1 MWERVT
7 RFPRFFMYFTVA
19 LFFHCLGW
27 GVTSTNYV
35 NQKVAHD
42 TDSVYQTMRKLS
54 LFLWAFVCLLSPQT
68 KAQTVSQI
76 ITLTVSG
83 TTNLDLTD
91 KADEYVV
98 RVCDDGGLYG
108 KYSNGCR
115 SSLLITL
122 NAGDKLILFGELNTE
137 KNSDYLRI
145 YDGST
150 TSSTQLASWTGSS
163 QTVSYTATSSG
174 TKMLI
179 YFYSDNSGISS
190 GFDVT
195 VKYEKALPTYTVP
208 SSGARTLDLTNV
220 DDGYQ
225 FRIVDHSGM
234 SGSYSNNCSGNL
246 LVTLYA
252 GDTLKLSGSLSTE
265 NYYDYL
271 SLYDGNSTSGTF
283 LQEWT
288 GSSQTVSYTATGLS
302 TNMLFYFHSDN
313 SNTDA
318 GFNITATY
326 QRRFKVI
333 DGDFA
338 YTDSTKTNLLKYLG
352 NSSNV
357 VVPSSVTTIGDNAF
371 ANCDS
376 LKSITIP
383 SSVTSVGGLAFS
395 GCDSLVSVTI
405 ESNADFS
412 NALMYFSNGNFRY
425 QVIDKDKVYV
435 VSSGNSYSGNL
446 VIPASV
452 TVGNTFS
459 VTGIGTYAF
468 STRRGL
474 TSVTI
479 PDGVTVIG
487 ERAFIGCDSLT
498 SITIPNS
505 VTDIEYCAFAICY
518 KLKNLTIPNS
528 VINIGKEAFGSCR
541 SLKTIT
547 VPASV
552 TSIGERAFADCD
564 SLETV
569 IIEGSANIGER
580 AFEHDTSITSV
591 TLSRSVTSI
600 GRSAFYDSRKLTTII
615 IPQSVQTIGYN
626 AFDNSDMTFYCE
638 RISEPSSWRE
648 SVYNS
653 STRRYETAYW
663 NNQKGTVNWGLSFAD
678 SDFTYLFDSDSTATV
693 KSYLGSAASVTIPDS
708 VTVGGVKYEITDL
721 ADNLFKDNT
730 TLTSVTIP
738 SSVTNIGFGVFSG
751 CTNLQLNEYDNAYYL
766 PNNGNQY
773 YCLVR
778 AKDGITSCTINS
790 NCKIISGE
798 AFRYS
803 GLTSISIP
811 NSVVGISQS
820 AFKNCY
826 SMTSATI
833 GNGVKRIGNNA
844 FGYCQNLATINI
856 PNSVTSIGQY
866 AFQICI
872 ALTSINIPNKITRIE
887 DGTFNQCLKLTNVTI
902 PNSVKSIGQR
912 AFYNCDGF
920 TIVTIPN
927 SVTSIGAEAFSRC
940 KGLTTI
946 TIPNSVTSIGTH
958 AFDECQGLESVTLG
972 SGITS
977 ISDYLFALCY
987 SLKSVT
993 IPESVTSIE
1002 QYAFRGC
1009 NSLTSLT
1016 IPNSVTSIG
1025 QYAFA
1030 YCTALKTVD
1039 IPDAVTSIGS
1049 SAFYNVKN
1057 IQYTG
1062 NAAGRPWDA
1071 LSVNGIVDGDYVYG
1085 NDIKTQILQYI
1096 GDGGNVTIPNSA
1108 TIIDVNA
1115 FKGNNRIKSVT
1126 MGSNVQQINSGAF
1139 QDCDS
1144 LTSVT
1149 IGSSVWG
1156 IGDNAFYDCDR
1167 LSSVIIPN
1175 SVVYLGTQVFYD
1187 CDSLKSVNIGNG
1199 LTSIDNSVFYSCDKL
1214 EQVSIG
1220 TMLRSISDNAFSNCN
1235 NLKYNEYGNA
1245 KYLGNAENPYML
1257 LVNAKSSGITSC
1269 TINAN
1274 CNYIN
1279 QSAFYNCD
1287 SLTTINIPHSVTTIG
1302 EKAFYSCDGL
1312 RDVNIPN
1319 SVSIINSQAFNNRN
1333 IFFYCEASSKPSG
1346 WYTYSSY
1353 NSSNWDSSLG
1363 TCCWG
1368 ASFGKDCLA
1377 YYITGQDSV
1386 DVVKY
1391 MNNDT
1396 AIVIPSTVT
1405 YSGTTYKVTG
1415 IKELAFEDCNNL
1427 KTITIPNT
1435 VARIAA
1441 LAFVEANKLE
1451 TINVD
1456 AANANYTS
1464 VDGVLFNK
1472 DKTTLVCYPA
1482 SNNKNVDYTI
1492 PSTVTTIVSGAFYK
1506 CNTLNSIYIPYN
1518 VTNVGYYAISAKS
1531 IYCEHWGTPDGW
1543 SNYWKYSGER
1553 YRNARRIGDLI
1564 YTITE
1569 VDDDEFVAK
1578 LRAYTGDGGN
1588 VMIPTQIT
1596 VREVAYEETDDDVID
1611 VSTENKATYPVV
1623 SIESEVFRNCEGL
1636 TSVSIGESVT
1646 EINSSAFSNCTGLTS
1661 AYIGSSVKSI
1671 SGYAF
1676 YNCSSLKTVT
1686 IPASVTFINTNAFN
1700 KCDSITTLVTNSNA
1714 IGSVFSNKS
1723 LLTTVSIGDSVTTIP
1738 DNAFKNC
1745 TALSSISIPNSVKSI
1760 GESAFENCIELSSIT
1775 IPKGVTSIGASAFKD
1790 CINLEIYCQAKV
1802 KYSGWDDDWNISEC
1816 PVHMGANLFVVKA
1829 TSNNAEWGTVTGSGN
1844 YMAGNEVRLMATASA
1859 GYRFVKWSDNNTDN
1873 PRVEIVDSDL
1883 TLSAVFEKVASA
1895 TKFTVVGIANNAAFG
1910 SVTGTATYNYGDTAT
1925 LVATAN
1931 AGYRFVKWND
1941 DNIANPRKVVVTDHL
1956 NLTAIFEVDNSTP
1969 ASFMIVVVANNAAY
1983 GTTTGTAV
1991 YDAGAEATI
2000 SAVAAA
2006 GCYFAKW
2013 SDGNSDNPR
2022 RITVSSDLTIT
2033 AIFAKDGEKPEDPG
2047 TAVEDEV
2054 AVAVNIYAYRNT
2066 IVVENA
2072 DAEILVYNAMG
2083 RLVATSSDEN
2093 AEIRVNGSGVYIVKV
2108 GNSAKRVMINE

>member
-1 MWERVT
+1 MAKRGFRVAQSYDSGQCEGLEMWERVT

-27 GVTSTNYV
+27 GVASTNYV

-68 KAQTVSQI
+68 KAQTVSRT
-76 ITLTVSG
+76 ITLQKAK
-83 TTNLDLTD
+83 TNTFDFSSLRNGYTI
-91 KADEYVV
+91 
-98 RVCDDGGLYG
+98 RVYDDGGANG
-108 KYSNGCR
+108 SYSNNCKSG
-115 SSLLITL
+115 LLMTL
-122 NAGDKLILFGELNTE
+122 NAGDTLLISGTLNTE
-137 KNSDYLRI
+137 ISNDYLYL

-150 TSSTQLASWTGSS
+150 TSDSLLASWTGGT
-163 QTVSYTATSSG
+163 QTVDYTAA
-174 TKMLI
+174 
-179 YFYSDNSGISS
+179 NSG
-190 GFDVT
+190 FN
-195 VKYEKALPTYTVP
+195 L
-208 SSGARTLDLTNV
+208 LLFF
-220 DDGYQ
+220 Q
-225 FRIVDHSGM
+225 
-234 SGSYSNNCSGNL
+234 SNN
-246 LVTLYA
+246 
-252 GDTLKLSGSLSTE
+252 STV
-265 NYYDYL
+265 Y
-271 SLYDGNSTSGTF
+271 S
-283 LQEWT
+283 
-288 GSSQTVSYTATGLS
+288 
-302 TNMLFYFHSDN
+302 
-313 SNTDA
+313 
-318 GFNITATY
+318 GFNITITY
-326 QRRFKVI
+326 RKNETRVE
-333 DGDFA
+333 DGDFV
-338 YTDSTKTNLLKYLG
+338 YSDS
-352 NSSNV
+352 
-357 VVPSSVTTIGDNAF
+357 
-371 ANCDS
+371 
-376 LKSITIP
+376 
-383 SSVTSVGGLAFS
+383 
-395 GCDSLVSVTI
+395 
-405 ESNADFS
+405 
-412 NALMYFSNGNFRY
+412 
-425 QVIDKDKVYV
+425 DK
-435 VSSGNSYSGNL
+435 
-446 VIPASV
+446 
-452 TVGNTFS
+452 
-459 VTGIGTYAF
+459 
-468 STRRGL
+468 
-474 TSVTI
+474 
-479 PDGVTVIG
+479 
-487 ERAFIGCDSLT
+487 
-498 SITIPNS
+498 
-505 VTDIEYCAFAICY
+505 
-518 KLKNLTIPNS
+518 KNLIKYT
-528 VINIGKEAFGSCR
+528 
-541 SLKTIT
+541 
-547 VPASV
+547 
-552 TSIGERAFADCD
+552 GE
-564 SLETV
+564 
-569 IIEGSANIGER
+569 
-580 AFEHDTSITSV
+580 
-591 TLSRSVTSI
+591 
-600 GRSAFYDSRKLTTII
+600 
-615 IPQSVQTIGYN
+615 
-626 AFDNSDMTFYCE
+626 
-638 RISEPSSWRE
+638 
-648 SVYNS
+648 
-653 STRRYETAYW
+653 
-663 NNQKGTVNWGLSFAD
+663 
-678 SDFTYLFDSDSTATV
+678 
-693 KSYLGSAASVTIPDS
+693 
-708 VTVGGVKYEITDL
+708 GGD
-721 ADNLFKDNT
+721 
-730 TLTSVTIP
+730 
-738 SSVTNIGFGVFSG
+738 
-751 CTNLQLNEYDNAYYL
+751 
-766 PNNGNQY
+766 
-773 YCLVR
+773 
-778 AKDGITSCTINS
+778 
-790 NCKIISGE
+790 
-798 AFRYS
+798 
-803 GLTSISIP
+803 
-811 NSVVGISQS
+811 VV
-820 AFKNCY
+820 
-826 SMTSATI
+826 
-833 GNGVKRIGNNA
+833 
-844 FGYCQNLATINI
+844 I
-856 PNSVTSIGQY
+856 PNSVTSIDKY
-866 AFQICI
+866 AFSNNVN
-872 ALTSINIPNKITRIE
+872 SIIIPE
-887 DGTFNQCLKLTNVTI
+887 GVTDI
-902 PNSVKSIGQR
+902 NHH
-912 AFYNCDGF
+912 AFYNCSNLTSIKIPSTVKNIGSDVFSSWKMEKVEYRSIESMCGIKFGNWASNGLHYAHHLYIDGEEVTDLVIPDGIK
-920 TIVTIPN
+920 TIGKYTFWQATLLTSVTIPN
-927 SVTSIGAEAFSRC
+927 SVTSIGDYAFGYCNNLKSIAIGDKVTSIGEGAFEYCSATSVTIPNSVTDISVFAFGRVKNIVYSGSATGC
-940 KGLTTI
+940 PWGALTVNGNIDGDFIYADTEKKQLTAYI
-946 TIPNSVTSIGTH
+946 GNSTNVTIPNSVTSIRDY
-958 AFDECQGLESVTLG
+958 AFNDYHCLES
-972 SGITS
+972 I
-977 ISDYLFALCY
+977 
-987 SLKSVT
+987 T
-993 IPESVTSIE
+993 IPESVKNIGIL
-1002 QYAFRGC
+1002 AFYNC
-1009 NSLTSLT
+1009 DSLTSVT
-1016 IPNSVTSIG
+1016 IPNSVTRIG
-1025 QYAFA
+1025 SGAFEHCDKLSSVTIGNSVTYIGAYAFE
-1030 YCTALKTVD
+1030 YCANLTSVNIPNSVKRIDDQAFDGTNLTSVSIPLSVD
-1039 IPDAVTSIGS
+1039 TIGTN
-1049 SAFYNVKN
+1049 AFFMVKN
-1057 IQYTG
+1057 IVYSGGATG
-1062 NAAGRPWDA
+1062 SPWGA

-1085 NDIKTQILQYI
+1085 NDIKTHILQYI
-1096 GDGGNVTIPNSA
+1096 GDGGNVTIPSTVTKIGSN
-1108 TIIDVNA
+1108 V
-1115 FKGNNRIKSVT
+1115 FKGNNRVKSVT
-1126 MGSNVQQINSGAF
+1126 MGSNVQEIDSGAF

-1199 LTSIDNSVFYSCDKL
+1199 LISIGNSVFYSCDKL

-1245 KYLGNAENPYML
+1245 KYWGNAENPYML

-1482 SNNKNVDYTI
+1482 SNNKNVDYTV
-1492 PSTVTTIVSGAFYK
+1492 PSTVTSIESGAFYK

-1518 VTNVGYYAISAKS
+1518 VTNVGYYAISAKI
-1531 IYCEHWGTPDGW
+1531 IYCEPFFRPAGW
-1543 SNYWKYSGER
+1543 NNYWRYSGD
-1553 YRNARRIGDLI
+1553 YYWSTRRTGDLI

-1578 LRAYTGDGGN
+1578 LRAYTGDGGT
-1588 VMIPTQIT
+1588 VVIPTQIT
-1596 VREVAYEETDDDVID
+1596 VREVAYEETDYSVID
-1611 VSTENKATYPVV
+1611 VSTESKATYPVV

-1802 KYSGWDDDWNISEC
+1802 KYSGWDDNWNISEC

-1925 LVATAN
+1925 LAATAN

-1991 YDAGAEATI
+1991 YEAGTEAII

-2013 SDGNSDNPR
+2013 SDGNTDNPR
-2022 RITVSSDLTIT
+2022 KITVSSDLTIT

-2093 AEIRVNGSGVYIVKV
+2093 AEIRVNGSGVYVVRV
-2108 GNSAKRVMINE
+2108 GNEAKRVMVNE